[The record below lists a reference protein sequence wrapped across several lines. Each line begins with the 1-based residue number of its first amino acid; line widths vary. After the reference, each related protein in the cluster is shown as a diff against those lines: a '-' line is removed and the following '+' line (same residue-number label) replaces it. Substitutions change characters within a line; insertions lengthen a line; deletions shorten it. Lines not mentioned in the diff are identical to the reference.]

1 MIVTINLDLNSNTKN
16 GHPIFLNIFVSKT
29 DRLYPRTKLYSFAEH
44 WDFENE
50 RPKKTHPQYSSI
62 IDKIIDYKFKI
73 NKLQMSGV
81 KRNANQIKNYLFGND
96 GDVYAFWEQRI
107 KEEKKKLENSSKPI
121 KTGGNASVYQ
131 FNLNVWKEYK
141 SSLSFNEI
149 TYDFITKFK
158 LEKSSTCTAGGI
170 NTYITKL
177 KAIYNEAVRRGVYMS
192 EGNYPFV
199 KVMEKQKPT
208 KDKHLTISEMKMII
222 ENPSSSIYYK
232 YFLLCFYL
240 GGLDFIDLASLK
252 KSDIKFGRIKK
263 MRSKGNTREII
274 NNKIFPEA
282 QKIMDFFEDPESEY
296 VLPIHKFS
304 YVNYRHNYTNRI
316 QKIISDMN
324 IYSYVDSK
332 TPRYSFIHIGSMEL
346 YQNRDIIK
354 ELVGH
359 AQRDTLSIYEGKF
372 PLHIK
377 DEVHR
382 KIIDAVI
389 EINNKL
395 PEDSEFTD
403 LA

>member
-1 MIVTINLDLNSNTKN
+1 MNISIELDLNSKTKN
-16 GHPIFLNIFVSKT
+16 GHPIYLNIFVSKT
-29 DRLYPRTKLYSFAEH
+29 DRLYPRLKLYSLSEH
-44 WDFENE
+44 WDFQKEE
-50 RPKKTHPQYSSI
+50 PKKDHPQYSAI
-62 IDKIIDYKFKI
+62 LDKILDYKFKI
-73 NKLQMSGV
+73 NKLQKSGV
-81 KRNANQIKNYLFGND
+81 KRTSNQIKNYLFGND

-107 KEEKKKLENSSKPI
+107 AEEKKKLENSNKLI

-141 SSLSFNEI
+141 PSLSFNEI
-149 TYDFITKFK
+149 TYDFLAKFK
-158 LEKSSTCTAGGI
+158 IAKSSTCTAGGI

-177 KAIYNEAVRRGVYMS
+177 KAIYNEAVRRGVYIN

-199 KVMEKQKPT
+199 KVMEKQNPT
-208 KDKHLTISEMKMII
+208 KDKHLTIEEMKMVIS
-222 ENPSSSIYYK
+222 NPSSSIYYK

-240 GGLDFIDLASLK
+240 GGLDFIDLATLK
-252 KSDIKFGRIKK
+252 KSDIKSGRIKK
-263 MRSKGNTREII
+263 MRAKGNTREVI
-274 NNKIFPEA
+274 NNRVFPEA
-282 QKIMDFFEDPESEY
+282 KKIMAFFDNPESEY
-296 VLPIHKFS
+296 ILPIHQYS

-316 QKIISDMN
+316 KKILSDLK

-389 EINNKL
+389 ESNTEF
-395 PEDSEFTD
+395 PADSEFTD

>member
-1 MIVTINLDLNSNTKN
+1 MIITINLDLNSTTRN

-29 DRLYPRTKLYSFAEH
+29 DRLYPRLKLYSFVEH
-44 WDFENE
+44 WDFDKEA
-50 RPKKTHPQYSSI
+50 PKKDHPQYSAV
-62 IDKIIDYKFKI
+62 IDKILDYKFKI
-73 NKLQMSGV
+73 NKLQKSGV
-81 KRNANQIKNYLFGND
+81 KRTANQIKNYLFGND

-107 KEEKKKLENSSKPI
+107 AEEKKKLENISKPI
-121 KTGGNASVYQ
+121 KTAGNAAVYQ
-131 FNLNVWKEYK
+131 FNLNVWKDYK

-149 TYDFITKFK
+149 TYDFIAKFK
-158 LEKSSTCTAGGI
+158 LEKSATCTAGGI

-177 KAIYNEAVRRGVYMS
+177 KAIYNEAVRRGVYIS

-208 KDKHLTISEMKMII
+208 KDKHLTIEEMKVII
-222 ENPSSSIYYK
+222 KNPSNSIYYK

-282 QKIMDFFEDPESEY
+282 QKILDFFEDPESEY
-296 VLPIHKFS
+296 VLPIHNFS

-316 QKIISDMN
+316 KNIISDMK

-389 EINNKL
+389 ETNNKL
-395 PEDSEFTD
+395 PEDFEYHD